1 MIVSGSAK
9 LLKNVTKKFNL
20 GRIQKFSQ
28 HVLTI
33 GPGEIV
39 NEAPITGTIQNYS
52 VIVES
57 QQLKVIG
64 IMHQDL
70 KKKKKKLPR
79 HIYFLIKPE
88 ENSSLTKF

>member
-1 MIVSGSAK
+1 MITSGSAK
-9 LLKNVTKKFNL
+9 LLKNVTKKCNL
-20 GRIQKFSQ
+20 GRIQKLSQ

-64 IMHQDL
+64 IMHQDFI
-70 KKKKKKLPR
+70 KKYKRATPYLFS
-79 HIYFLIKPE
+79 Y
-88 ENSSLTKF
+88 

>member
-1 MIVSGSAK
+1 MITSGSAK

-64 IMHQDL
+64 IMHQDFI
-70 KKKKKKLPR
+70 KKYKRATPYLVSYQAR
-79 HIYFLIKPE
+79 RE
-88 ENSSLTKF
+88 